1 MAFQSKVLMHPGE
14 FLREEFM
21 VPLGLS
27 ARRVAEMIGVPANR
41 VSELAA
47 ERRAMTADT
56 AFRLERLFGM
66 PAYVWMGFQQ
76 QYDAAA
82 HWPPTT
88 IRRSSLTTPIAW
100 RPEAGLN
107 TRPRSAAPRR

>member
-21 VPLGLS
+21 IPLGLS
-27 ARRVAEMIGVPANR
+27 ARRVADMIGVPANR

-76 QYDAAA
+76 QYDAARTLA
-82 HWPPTT
+82 
-88 IRRSSLTTPIAW
+88 S
-100 RPEAGLN
+100 N
-107 TRPRSAAPRR
+107 DYSAIKPYNAEKLAS